1 MEIMNKHNKVKIVQW
16 SSPSAWILIISFI
29 VSLFTLI
36 IYIQESDFSDETLFL
51 LLLILRYS
59 SFLLCI
65 CAFYKI
71 LVNIFRIR
79 SLRAA
84 GIIKII
90 VYFLFILYGLAI
102 IFLETVIV
110 VISGGI

>member
-1 MEIMNKHNKVKIVQW
+1 MEKERKKKIFGW
-16 SSPSAWILIISFI
+16 SSPAAWILVISFLI
-29 VSLFTLI
+29 SLFTLI
-36 IYIQESDFSDETLFL
+36 IYLQESDFSDETLFL

-59 SFLLCI
+59 SSLLCI

-79 SLRAA
+79 HALMVS
-84 GIIKII
+84 IIKIVI
-90 VYFLFILYGLAI
+90 YFLFILYGLSI